1 MFQLQRSILESTFKV
16 LLDTPLD
23 RVLARAKSENRA
35 ALIAYIPAGFPS
47 HEGCKKVIAAFVA
60 GGVDAIEIGFPY
72 SDPVMDGP
80 TIQAAAVQSLSQGT
94 GAKEV
99 FESLKCATDLGVA
112 AVVMTY
118 WNPIE
123 RYGVEKFAESIAANG
138 GSGVITPDLT
148 IEESREWIK
157 ATDGSKINRIYVV
170 APSTT
175 DERLPKVTGT
185 CGGFIYA
192 ASLMG
197 VTGTRSSVSS
207 SAADLV
213 TRIRT
218 SSDTPVSVGLGV
230 STREH
235 AKAVAAYADGV
246 IVGSAFINVL
256 LESPDEASGLKAV
269 QELAEQLA
277 MGVREG
283 R

>member
-1 MFQLQRSILESTFKV
+1 MTTA
-16 LLDTPLD
+16 LDELFVKT
-23 RVLARAKSENRA
+23 RSENRA

-47 HEGCKKVIAAFVA
+47 IEGCKKVIQAFVD

-80 TIQAAAVQSLSQGT
+80 TIQAAADRSLAQGT

-99 FESLKCATDLGVA
+99 FEALKVATDAGVA

-123 RYGVEKFAESIAANG
+123 KYGVEKFAQSIADNG

-148 IEESREWIK
+148 IEESASWKE
-157 ATDGSKINRIYVV
+157 AVEKIGINPIYVV

-175 DERLPKVTGT
+175 DARLPKVTSR
-185 CGGFIYA
+185 CSGFVYA

-197 VTGTRSSVSS
+197 VTGTRTSVSLG
-207 SAADLV
+207 APDLV
-213 TRIRT
+213 ARIRT
-218 SSDTPVSVGLGV
+218 TTDLPIAVGLGV
-230 STREH
+230 STREQ
-235 AKAVAAYADGV
+235 AKGVAGYADGV
-246 IVGSAFINVL
+246 IVGSAFINAL
-256 LESPDEASGLKAV
+256 LDAPDEATGLAAVKALAS
-269 QELAEQLA
+269 ELAL
-277 MGVREG
+277 GVREG

>member
-1 MFQLQRSILESTFKV
+1 MTTA
-16 LLDTPLD
+16 LDDLFVKT
-23 RVLARAKSENRA
+23 RSENRA

-47 HEGCKKVIAAFVA
+47 IEGCKKVIQAFVD

-80 TIQAAAVQSLSQGT
+80 TIQAAADRSLAQGT

-99 FESLKCATDLGVA
+99 FEALKVATDAGVA

-123 RYGVEKFAESIAANG
+123 KYGVEKFAQSIADNG

-148 IEESREWIK
+148 IEESASWKE
-157 ATDGSKINRIYVV
+157 AVEKIGINPIYVV

-175 DERLPKVTGT
+175 DARLPKVTSR
-185 CGGFIYA
+185 CSGFVYA

-197 VTGTRSSVSS
+197 VTGTRTSVSS
-207 SAADLV
+207 GAPDLV
-213 TRIRT
+213 ARIRT
-218 SSDTPVSVGLGV
+218 TTDLPIAVGLGV
-230 STREH
+230 STREQ
-235 AKAVAAYADGV
+235 AKGVAGYADGV
-246 IVGSAFINVL
+246 IVGSAFINAL
-256 LESPDEASGLKAV
+256 LDAPDEATGLAAVKALAS
-269 QELAEQLA
+269 ELAL
-277 MGVREG
+277 GVREG

>member
-1 MFQLQRSILESTFKV
+1 MTTA
-16 LLDTPLD
+16 LDDLFVKT
-23 RVLARAKSENRA
+23 RSENRA

-47 HEGCKKVIAAFVA
+47 IEGCKKVIQAFVD

-80 TIQAAAVQSLSQGT
+80 TIQAAADRSLAQGT

-99 FESLKCATDLGVA
+99 FEALKVATDAGVA

-123 RYGVEKFAESIAANG
+123 KYGVEKFAQSIADNG

-148 IEESREWIK
+148 IEESASWKE
-157 ATDGSKINRIYVV
+157 AVEKIGINPIYVV

-175 DERLPKVTGT
+175 DARLPKVTSR
-185 CGGFIYA
+185 CSGFVYA

-197 VTGTRSSVSS
+197 VTGTRTSVSS
-207 SAADLV
+207 GAPDLV
-213 TRIRT
+213 ARIRT
-218 SSDTPVSVGLGV
+218 TTELPVAVGLGV
-230 STREH
+230 STREQ
-235 AKAVAAYADGV
+235 AKGVAGYADGV
-246 IVGSAFINVL
+246 IVGSAFINAL
-256 LESPDEASGLKAV
+256 LDAPDEATGLAAV
-269 QELAEQLA
+269 KELASELA
-277 MGVREG
+277 LGVREG

>member
-1 MFQLQRSILESTFKV
+1 MT
-16 LLDTPLD
+16 TPLD
-23 RVLARAKSENRA
+23 DLFVKTRAENRA

-47 HEGCKKVIAAFVA
+47 IEGCKKVIQAFVD

-80 TIQAAAVQSLSQGT
+80 TIQAAADRSLAQGT

-99 FESLKCATDLGVA
+99 FQALKVATDAGVA

-123 RYGVEKFAESIAANG
+123 KYGVEKFAQSIADNG

-148 IEESREWIK
+148 IEESASWKE
-157 ATDGSKINRIYVV
+157 AVEKIGINPIYVV

-175 DERLPKVTGT
+175 DARLPKVTSR
-185 CGGFIYA
+185 CSGFVYA

-197 VTGTRSSVSS
+197 VTGTRTSVSS
-207 SAADLV
+207 GAPDLV
-213 TRIRT
+213 ARIRT
-218 SSDTPVSVGLGV
+218 TTDLPIAVGLGV
-230 STREH
+230 STREQ
-235 AKAVAAYADGV
+235 AKGVAGYADGV
-246 IVGSAFINVL
+246 IVGSAFINAL
-256 LESPDEASGLKAV
+256 LDAPNEEAGLLAV
-269 QELAEQLA
+269 KTLASQLA
-277 MGVREG
+277 LGVREG